1 MQIHHLENPVQRYA
15 WGSVDGISD
24 ILGLANPG
32 GEPLA
37 EVWMGAHPSA
47 PSIVTVDGKKCGL
60 DELVRQAPAECLGPA
75 ILKTFGPTLPFLFKI
90 LSAGTPLSIQ
100 AHPNKRKAELGYEHE
115 NQGEIPVDAHE
126 RCYRDSNHK
135 PEMVVALSRFEL
147 VCGFRPV
154 AEILENMRLVAPGE
168 FGRALER
175 LERDPSRVELS
186 VFIYSLI
193 SANQRSRARL
203 LAAASMHITEA
214 LESRTVPAG
223 SEGAFKWALRI
234 MEIFPGDVGAI
245 FPLVLNHVV
254 LEPGEAAFIAPGELH
269 AHLKG
274 TCLEIM
280 ANSDN
285 VIRGALTSKFVDLA
299 ELVSVLGFNPGRLP
313 IVRPLAVAPC
323 EDAYPVFV
331 PDFRLSRITVG
342 SGRRYTR
349 ASRGPEILLCVSGA
363 AEISCPGEAALP
375 LGRGEAAFVA
385 ADACDYALA
394 AASPEAVVFRAS
406 VPELP

>member
-1 MQIHHLENPVQRYA
+1 MRIHRLENPVQRYA

-24 ILGLANPG
+24 ILGIANPG
-32 GEPLA
+32 GGPLA
-37 EVWMGAHPSA
+37 EVWMGAHPCA
-47 PSIVTVDGKKCGL
+47 PSTAMVDGEKCGL
-60 DELVRQAPAECLGPA
+60 DELVRRAPSECLGPA
-75 ILKTFGPTLPFLFKI
+75 ILKALGPTLPFLFKI

-100 AHPNKRKAELGYEHE
+100 AHPNKRRAELGYERE
-115 NQGEIPVDAHE
+115 NQGGIPVDAPE

-147 VCGFRPV
+147 VCGFRPI
-154 AEILENMRLVAPGE
+154 AEILENLRLVAPNE
-168 FGRALER
+168 FGRSLER
-175 LERDPSRVELS
+175 LERDPSRGELS
-186 VFIYSLI
+186 DFLHGLI
-193 SANQRSRARL
+193 SANQRTRDGL
-203 LAAASMHITEA
+203 LAAVSRHITDA
-214 LESRTVPAG
+214 LEAKTIPVG
-223 SEGAFKWALRI
+223 GEGAFQWVMRI

-285 VIRGALTSKFVDLA
+285 VIRGALTSKFVDLD
-299 ELVSVLGFNPGRLP
+299 ELVSVLSFNPGNLP

-323 EDAYPVFV
+323 EYAYPVYV
-331 PDFRLSRITVG
+331 PDFRLSRISVG

-349 ASRGPEILLCVSGA
+349 VSRGPEILLCVSGA
-363 AEISCPGEAALP
+363 AEISCPGEVALP
-375 LGRGEAAFVA
+375 LGRGESAFVA
-385 ADACDYALA
+385 ADACDYAIA
-394 AASPEAVVFRAS
+394 AETSEAVVFRAS
-406 VPELP
+406 VPGLP